1 MSIKWANISKSPQI
15 GTWHLI
21 LLFTI
26 IVITIILLV
35 SLQGTPFLPHQ
46 EASISSSMGW
56 GSWKPKSGSDES
68 CRLFAL
74 CTVKPP
80 LSQEIRACFPYGKWK
95 EKIMN
100 HYLQRSPCQLWWWF
114 YDCMYLSDFIERYTL
129 NWWNLLYA
137 NSTSI
142 KLTKNYP
149 ATWITLYSK
158 KLFWGENTLDMD
170 FYMGEITILGCLTT
184 SNISTI
190 RRNQSFSHK

>member
-114 YDCMYLSDFIERYTL
+114 YDCMYVRFHRTVHFKLVKFIVCKFYFNKTD
-129 NWWNLLYA
+129 
-137 NSTSI
+137 
-142 KLTKNYP
+142 
-149 ATWITLYSK
+149 K
-158 KLFWGENTLDMD
+158 KLPCYMNNTI
-170 FYMGEITILGCLTT
+170 FKEIILGGKYLGYGFLYGGNYY
-184 SNISTI
+184 SRLSYHF
-190 RRNQSFSHK
+190 QYLHHKMKSKF